1 MIDLELAHFISK
13 FYLFLFFICFVLSF
27 INKNNNKSNLIII
40 SFFLI
45 HCLIGQT
52 SKMSFGFYTYYLVSA
67 FSCLMVIIFSLLLH
81 LYLRVEHKFLT
92 VINYIF
98 LILISMS
105 YLIIHRVR
113 VVIFDTDE
121 PILWLINTH
130 SALNLVLYFI
140 SICFFLYG
148 SNIKW
153 KSQFGR
159 LSSLF

>member
-27 INKNNNKSNLIII
+27 INKSRNKSNLIII

-52 SKMSFGFYTYYLVSA
+52 SKMSFGFYTYYLASA
-67 FSCLMVIIFSLLLH
+67 FLCLTVIILSLFLH
-81 LYLRVEHKFLT
+81 LYLRIKHEFVT
-92 VINYIF
+92 VLNYIL

-113 VVIFDTDE
+113 VVIFETDE
-121 PILWLINTH
+121 PILWLINAH
-130 SALNLVLYFI
+130 SAFTLLLYFL